1 MVQQRR
7 SGRVTSPI
15 RTVAKAFFS
24 LADLARGSFGGPRIL
39 IYHQIGAGNG
49 KQMDLSQTDFSRH
62 IDYLTRSDVSV
73 VSLDDAVA
81 ERNSPGAATKVVL
94 TFDDGYDDMYRNAYP
109 LLLEKRMPFT
119 LYLTTKPTETGVALS
134 DDGRSTPITWDQV
147 NEMLASGLMTLGA
160 HTHSHPDFR
169 SLSAAEAEEEVVAS
183 QDLIERRTGVQARH
197 FAYPWGY
204 WGHDADPVVRAAYE
218 TATLGGGSPIGA
230 DTDLLRMN
238 RIPVQLDDGF
248 VFFKR
253 KLKRGQRTEE
263 FVRRRLSGYDG
274 P

>member
-1 MVQQRR
+1 M
-7 SGRVTSPI
+7 TSPV
-15 RTVAKAFFS
+15 RAAAKAVFS
-24 LADLARGSFGGPRIL
+24 LVDLARGAFGGPRIL

-49 KQMDLSQTDFSRH
+49 KQMDLAQTDFQRH
-62 IDYLTRSDVSV
+62 IEHLIHSGASV

-81 ERNSPGAATKVVL
+81 ERNSPDAANKVVL

-109 LLLEKRMPFT
+109 LLLENRVPFT
-119 LYLTTKPTETGVALS
+119 LYLTTKPTETGVPLS
-134 DDGRSTPITWDQV
+134 DDGHSTPATWDQV
-147 NEMLASGLMTLGA
+147 NEMLTSGLMTLGA

-169 SLSAAEAEEEVVAS
+169 SLTEGQTEEEVGAS
-183 QDLIERRTGVQARH
+183 QELIERRTGVHARH

-204 WGHDADPVVRAAYE
+204 WGNAADSIVRSVYE
-218 TATLGGGSPIGA
+218 TATLGGGNPICS

-238 RIPVQLDDGF
+238 RIPIQLDDG
-248 VFFKR
+248 VFFFKA

-263 FVRRRLSGYDG
+263 LVRRKLSRYDG